1 MPGPAFHES
10 PTNNSRKRTLAA
22 GVTPTTINS
31 FNHLHGSLERIADC
45 TTDWQMLTVL
55 RDLGYSL
62 RTLRKAPGF
71 SIVALLVLA
80 LGIGTNTAIFSV
92 VNSVVLRPLPY
103 PGADRLAFI
112 WETDL
117 KDGIKR
123 EGPSAPNFL
132 DWKEQSQSFEDMTLF
147 EVGTGTLT
155 GEGEPEQAVG
165 LRVTTNYLS
174 MLGARTILGRGFT
187 AEEGAGQARYPFA
200 VLTNGFWKS
209 RFGADPHIIGRRFV
223 LNSEP
228 YTVIGVLAPDFWQP
242 LPTDLYVPWPIAQLR
257 AKPRVDHD
265 FGVIARL
272 KPGVTFAQAQAELSA
287 IARRIDAQ
295 TPRLATWDVAVV
307 GMKQALFEYIRP
319 ALLLLLGAVG
329 LLLLLACVNV
339 ASLLLA
345 RVTGRRKEMAIRAA
359 LGARRGRLITQILS
373 ESLLLSLVGG
383 ALGVFFAVWGVDL
396 LNAVLPGTLP
406 MAEAGAEIVRPAIAV
421 DARALT
427 FALLISAGAA
437 LIFGLIPALFVARA
451 DVNDALKA
459 GGRTSSPS
467 PGRTGVWG
475 FLVAGEVALATM
487 LLIGAG
493 LAMKSFV
500 NLQHVNPGIRPD
512 HVLTFRMRLPT
523 DNLYKSDRE
532 QADFYRHVLDRV
544 ERIPGIQSAGL
555 TGVLP
560 LGQQNDREYFTIE
573 ERPLPAGQSLVADF
587 RRISPRYPA
596 TMGIPLLEGR
606 LFSDHDVS
614 DAPPVILIDETLARQ
629 YWPSGNPIGRRMR
642 LWGELREVVG
652 IVGQVHHYGL
662 EKQPEP
668 TIYVPFE
675 QIPDKAM
682 ALAVRT
688 ARETRAVVKAVKEAV
703 WSVDRGQ
710 PVFQIRSMDEYLSLA
725 DTAPR
730 MSTILLAIFAGISM
744 LLAAL
749 GIHGVV
755 SYGVAQRTREFGL
768 RMALGSTPGQL
779 KTLVI
784 RSGIKTA
791 LIGLVAGMAGAAGLA
806 SGLRALF
813 YGVGPLDPGVM
824 AGVAALLLTVAVM
837 ANYIPARRATRID
850 PMEALHNE

>member
-1 MPGPAFHES
+1 MP
-10 PTNNSRKRTLAA
+10 TL
-22 GVTPTTINS
+22 
-31 FNHLHGSLERIADC
+31 FKD
-45 TTDWQMLTVL
+45 L
-55 RDLGYSL
+55 RYSL
-62 RTLRKAPGF
+62 RALRKTPGF

-80 LGIGTNTAIFSV
+80 LGIGANTAIFSV

-103 PGADRLAFI
+103 PGADRLALV

-117 KDGIKR
+117 KDGIQR
-123 EGPSAPNFL
+123 EGPSGPNFL
-132 DWKEQSQSFEDMTLF
+132 DWKEQSQSFEEMALL

-155 GEGEPEQAVG
+155 GGGEPEQVTG
-165 LRVTTNYLS
+165 LRVTTNFLT
-174 MLGARTILGRGFT
+174 MLGAHTVLGRGFT
-187 AEEGAGQARYPFA
+187 AAEGAGHARYPVA
-200 VLTNGFWKS
+200 VLTSAFWKS
-209 RFGADPHIIGRRFV
+209 RFASDEHVIGKTFV

-242 LPTDLYVPWPIAQLR
+242 LPSDIFVLWPVAELR
-257 AKPRVDHD
+257 ARNRADHD
-265 FGVIARL
+265 FGVIGRL
-272 KPGVTFAQAQAELSA
+272 KPGVTLAQAQRELSGV
-287 IARRIDAQ
+287 ARRINAQ
-295 TPRLATWDVAVV
+295 TPRLAGWDVTVV
-307 GMKQALFEYIRP
+307 GMKQALFESIQP

-345 RVTGRRKEMAIRAA
+345 RVTGRRNEMAIRAA
-359 LGARRGRLITQILS
+359 LGARRSRLIGHILS
-373 ESLLLSLVGG
+373 ESLLLSLLGG

-406 MAEAGAEIVRPAIAV
+406 IPGAGAEIIRPALGV
-421 DARALT
+421 DTRALA
-427 FALLISAGAA
+427 FALLISTAAA
-437 LIFGLIPALFVARA
+437 LIFGLIPALHAARA
-451 DVNDALKA
+451 GVNDALKA

-467 PGRTGVWG
+467 LNRSGIWS
-475 FLVAGEVALATM
+475 LLMAGEVALASM

-523 DNLYKSDRE
+523 DNLYKKDRD
-532 QADFYRHVLDRV
+532 QASFYQRVLDRV
-544 ERIPGIQSAGL
+544 EQLPGIQAAGL
-555 TGVLP
+555 TDVLP
-560 LGQQNDREYFTIE
+560 LGQQNGREYFTIE
-573 ERPLPAGQSLVADF
+573 KRDLQPGQTLAADF
-587 RRISPRYPA
+587 RRVSPRYLN
-596 TMGIPLLEGR
+596 TMGIALLQGR
-606 LFSDHDVS
+606 LIADRDVAS
-614 DAPPVILIDETLARQ
+614 APPVILIDETLRRQ
-629 YWPSGNPIGRRMR
+629 YWPHENPLGKRMR
-642 LWGELREVVG
+642 LWGVYREVVG

-668 TIYVPFE
+668 TIYAPFE
-675 QIPDKAM
+675 QMPNKSM

-688 ARETRAVVKAVKEAV
+688 TLDTQAVVKAVKQAV
-703 WSVDRGQ
+703 WSVDPGQ

-730 MSTILLAIFAGISM
+730 ISTEVLVVFAGISM

-779 KTLVI
+779 KSLVI

-791 LIGLVAGMAGAAGLA
+791 IIGLVAGMAGASLLA
-806 SGLRALF
+806 SVLRAFL
-813 YGVGPLDPGVM
+813 YGVAPLDPVVM
-824 AGVAALLLTVAVM
+824 AGVAALLLTVALL
-837 ANYIPARRATRID
+837 ANYLPARRATRVD
-850 PMEALHNE
+850 PMVALHYE

>member
-1 MPGPAFHES
+1 
-10 PTNNSRKRTLAA
+10 
-22 GVTPTTINS
+22 
-31 FNHLHGSLERIADC
+31 
-45 TTDWQMLTVL
+45 MLTLL
-55 RDLGYSL
+55 RDLRYSL

-80 LGIGTNTAIFSV
+80 LGIGANTAIFSV

-103 PGADRLAFI
+103 PGADRLAMI

-132 DWKEQSQSFEDMTLF
+132 DWKEQSQSFEEMALL

-155 GEGEPEQAVG
+155 GEGEPEQVTG
-165 LRVTTNYLS
+165 LRVTTNFLS
-174 MLGARTILGRGFT
+174 MLGARTVLGRGFT
-187 AEEGAGQARYPFA
+187 AAEGAGQARYPVA
-200 VLTNGFWKS
+200 VLTNGYWKR
-209 RFGADPHIIGRRFV
+209 RFGADPRVIGRTFA

-228 YTVIGVLAPDFWQP
+228 YTVIGVLAPDFSQP
-242 LPTDLYVPWPIAQLR
+242 LPSDLYVPWPVAQLR
-257 AKPRVDHD
+257 AKNRVDHD

-272 KPGVTFAQAQAELSA
+272 KPGVSFAQAQAELSA

-295 TPRLATWDVAVV
+295 TPRLAGWDVTVV
-307 GMKQALFEYIRP
+307 GMRQALFEYIRP

-345 RVTGRRKEMAIRAA
+345 RVSGRSKEMGIRAA
-359 LGARRGRLITQILS
+359 LGARRGRLIAQILS

-383 ALGVFFAVWGVDL
+383 ALGVFFAVWGVGL

-427 FALLISAGAA
+427 FALLISTGAA
-437 LIFGLIPALFVARA
+437 LVFGLIPALYVARA

-459 GGRTSSPS
+459 GGRTSAPS
-467 PGRTGVWG
+467 PGRAGVWS

-500 NLQHVNPGIRPD
+500 NLQRVNPGIRPD

-523 DNLYKSDRE
+523 DNLYKSSRE
-532 QADFYRHVLDRV
+532 QADFYRRV
-544 ERIPGIQSAGL
+544 IDKVEQIPGIQSAGL
-555 TGVLP
+555 TDVLP

-573 ERPLPAGQSLVADF
+573 KRPVPPGQSLVADF
-587 RRISPRYPA
+587 RRVSPRYFH
-596 TMGIPLLEGR
+596 TMGIALLTGR
-606 LFSDHDVS
+606 LLSDHDDR
-614 DAPPVILIDETLARQ
+614 DAPLAILIDETMARQ
-629 YWPSGNPIGRRMR
+629 YWPNENPVGQRLR
-642 LWGELREVVG
+642 LWGEFREVVG

-662 EKQPEP
+662 EKQPQP
-668 TIYVPFE
+668 TIYAPYE
-675 QIPDKAM
+675 QMPDQSM

-688 ARETRAVVKAVKEAV
+688 TRDTPAVVKAVKEAV

-710 PVFQIRSMDEYLSLA
+710 PVFQIRSMDEYISLA

-730 MSTILLAIFAGISM
+730 ISTILLAFFAGISM

-779 KTLVI
+779 KALVI

-791 LIGLVAGMAGAAGLA
+791 LIGLVAGMAGAAALA
-806 SGLRALF
+806 SGLRALL
-813 YGVGPLDPGVM
+813 YGVAPLDPVVM
-824 AGVAALLLTVAVM
+824 GGVAALLLTVALI
-837 ANYIPARRATRID
+837 ANYLPARRATRID
-850 PMEALHNE
+850 PMEALHQE

>member
-1 MPGPAFHES
+1 
-10 PTNNSRKRTLAA
+10 
-22 GVTPTTINS
+22 
-31 FNHLHGSLERIADC
+31 
-45 TTDWQMLTVL
+45 MLTLL
-55 RDLGYSL
+55 RDFRYSL

-71 SIVALLVLA
+71 TIVALLVLA
-80 LGIGTNTAIFSV
+80 LGIGANTAIFSV

-103 PGADRLAFI
+103 PGADRLAMI

-132 DWKEQSQSFEDMTLF
+132 DWKEQSQSFEDMSLL
-147 EVGTGTLT
+147 EVGTGTVT
-155 GEGEPEQAVG
+155 GEGEPEQVTG
-165 LRVTTNYLS
+165 LRVTTNFLS
-174 MLGARTILGRGFT
+174 MLGARTVLGRGFT
-187 AEEGAGQARYPFA
+187 AAEGAGQARYPVA
-200 VLTNGFWKS
+200 VLTNGYWKH
-209 RFGADPHIIGRRFV
+209 RFGADPRVIGRTFI

-228 YTVIGVLAPDFWQP
+228 YTVIGVLAADFWQP
-242 LPTDLYVPWPIAQLR
+242 LPSDIYVPWPIAQLR
-257 AKPRVDHD
+257 AKSRVSHE
-265 FGVIARL
+265 FGLIARL
-272 KPGVTFAQAQAELSA
+272 KPGITFTQAQAELST

-295 TPRLATWDVAVV
+295 TPGLAGWDVAVV

-319 ALLLLLGAVG
+319 AFLLLLGAVG

-359 LGARRGRLITQILS
+359 LGARRGRLMAQILS

-383 ALGVFFAVWGVDL
+383 ALGVFFAVWGVGL
-396 LNAVLPGTLP
+396 LSAALPGTLP
-406 MAEAGAEIVRPAIAV
+406 MAEAGTEIVRPVISV
-421 DARALT
+421 DIRALA
-427 FALLISAGAA
+427 FALLISTGAA
-437 LIFGLIPALFVARA
+437 LIFGLIPALYVARA
-451 DVNDALKA
+451 NVNDALKA
-459 GGRTSSPS
+459 GGRTSAPS
-467 PGRTGVWG
+467 PGRTGVWS

-532 QADFYRHVLDRV
+532 QADFYRRVLDKV
-544 ERIPGIQSAGL
+544 EQIPGIQSAGL
-555 TGVLP
+555 TDVLP
-560 LGQQNDREYFTIE
+560 LGQQNNREYFAIE
-573 ERPLPAGQSLVADF
+573 RRPLPPGQWLVADF
-587 RRISPRYPA
+587 RRVSPRYFD
-596 TMGIPLLEGR
+596 TMGIALLRGR
-606 LFSDHDVS
+606 LVSDRDRR

-629 YWPSGNPIGRRMR
+629 YWPNENPIGQRMR
-642 LWGELREVVG
+642 LWGEFREVVG

-668 TIYVPFE
+668 TIYAPYD
-675 QIPDKAM
+675 QMPDKAM
-682 ALAVRT
+682 ALAVLT
-688 ARETRAVVKAVKEAV
+688 TMETETVVRAVKEAV

-710 PVFQIRSMDEYLSLA
+710 PVFQIRGMGEYLSLA
-725 DTAPR
+725 GTAPR
-730 MSTILLAIFAGISM
+730 ISTILLAVFAGISM

-755 SYGVAQRTREFGL
+755 SYAVAQRMREFGL

-779 KTLVI
+779 KALVV
-784 RSGIKTA
+784 RSGVKTA
-791 LIGLVAGMAGAAGLA
+791 LIGLVTGMAGAAALA

-813 YGVGPLDPGVM
+813 YGVEPLDPAVM
-824 AGVAALLLTVAVM
+824 AGVAALLLAVALI
-837 ANYIPARRATRID
+837 ANYVPARRATRID
-850 PMEALHNE
+850 PMEALHSE